1 MSSMPPPPPP
11 GSLPPGYQPYQQ
23 AATPQFAQW
32 GTRVGGH
39 IINGLVFALFAVP
52 AIIAVFALPKE
63 IEACTINDEPRLCE
77 VPTSS
82 SWAIIIALA
91 VAGLIGFAV
100 LYSRMVSTTGQ
111 AWGHKTVGVR
121 IVDAR
126 TGGNISAGKAF
137 FRFLIGH
144 WIDGLVC
151 YLGYLW
157 PLWDK
162 QKQTFADKIFG
173 TFSIKV

>member
-1 MSSMPPPPPP
+1 M
-11 GSLPPGYQPYQQ
+11 
-23 AATPQFAQW
+23 F
-32 GTRVGGH
+32 GH
-39 IINGLVFALFAVP
+39 ERGAFTGAVARKTGLVEAASGGTLF
-52 AIIAVFALPKE
+52 L
-63 IEACTINDEPRLCE
+63 
-77 VPTSS
+77 
-82 SWAIIIALA
+82 
-91 VAGLIGFAV
+91 
-100 LYSRMVSTTGQ
+100 
-111 AWGHKTVGVR
+111 
-121 IVDAR
+121 DAR